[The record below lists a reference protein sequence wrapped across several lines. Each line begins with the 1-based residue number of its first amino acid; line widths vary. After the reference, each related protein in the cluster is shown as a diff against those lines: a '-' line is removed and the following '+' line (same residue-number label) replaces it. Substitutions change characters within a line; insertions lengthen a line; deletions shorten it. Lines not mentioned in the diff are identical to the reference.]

1 VLLASLPRS
10 LRGGRA
16 PSCASAGHKQPR
28 ANGYSRFL
36 QHVCLPAAPEEQL
49 WQAKLTG
56 EVVKEKKYTEDHEWI
71 EASADG
77 KTCM

>member
-1 VLLASLPRS
+1 
-10 LRGGRA
+10 
-16 PSCASAGHKQPR
+16 
-28 ANGYSRFL
+28 
-36 QHVCLPAAPEEQL
+36 L